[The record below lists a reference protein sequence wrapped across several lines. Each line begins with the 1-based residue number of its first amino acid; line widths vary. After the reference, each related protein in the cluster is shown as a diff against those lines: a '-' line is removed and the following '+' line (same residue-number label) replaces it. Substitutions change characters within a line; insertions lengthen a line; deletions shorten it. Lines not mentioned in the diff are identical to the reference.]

1 MKELK
6 VKEEYNVA
14 LVLAAGSGKRM
25 HSKEAKPYID
35 LAGKPIVAYSL
46 ETFEACPFIH
56 ETVLVVASE
65 YEKYAKDQIVKKYG
79 FSKVKTV
86 VVGGRERFNSVYE
99 GLRAIRKI
107 LAGKDMLNG
116 KSGDAQLKDDRE
128 CFVFI
133 HDGARP
139 FITQEILERVYEGV
153 RENGACVAGMPL
165 KFTVKLVDKNG
176 LVEATPERGRLKE
189 IQTPQVFTFDL
200 ITESYK
206 RCMEYHEEGLTD
218 DAMTVERMT
227 RHDVKIVDGSYD
239 NIKITTPQDLRIGE
253 LYLTQNRQ
261 R

>member
-1 MKELK
+1 MKEIK
-6 VKEEYNVA
+6 VKEEYNIA

-25 HSKEAKPYID
+25 QSKEAKPYID

-46 ETFEACPFIH
+46 ESFEACPFIH
-56 ETVLVVASE
+56 ETVLVVAKE

-79 FSKVKTV
+79 FSKVRTV

-99 GLRAIRKI
+99 GLRAIRK
-107 LAGKDMLNG
+107 LLTEKGMMNNAG
-116 KSGDAQLKDDRE
+116 SDAELQEDKE
-128 CFVFI
+128 SFVFI

-139 FITQEILERVYEGV
+139 FITQEILERVYDGV
-153 RENGACVAGMPL
+153 RESGACVAGMPL
-165 KFTVKLVDKNG
+165 KFTVKLVDKKG
-176 LVEATPERGRLKE
+176 RVEATPERGRLRE

-200 ITESYK
+200 IMESYK

-227 RHDVKIVDGSYD
+227 RHDVTIVDGSYD